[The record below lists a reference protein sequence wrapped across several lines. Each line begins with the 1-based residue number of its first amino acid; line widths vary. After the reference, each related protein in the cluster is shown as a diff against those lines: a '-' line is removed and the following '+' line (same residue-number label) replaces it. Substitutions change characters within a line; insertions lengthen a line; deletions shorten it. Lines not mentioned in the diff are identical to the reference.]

1 MNVDIG
7 RSVTYPFE
15 DQEWF
20 PKVGILLILG
30 FIPGLNV
37 IAWGGY
43 ALSIARNVMRGE
55 PLPLPEWAD
64 WSDIAVRGLLSI
76 AATFIYYLPVILLSC
91 CLWGAGFFLGGRNSS
106 LLIAGQCCFGLL
118 ALAYSLGTSLL
129 LNVGYVRFV
138 QSDQF
143 HSYLDFGRRF
153 QDLRTEPGLFITLT
167 IYQILLSLIA
177 VAVGTILSITCIGP
191 VVIGALAFM
200 ANGYILGS
208 AAAVASRRLRQS
220 GL

>member
-1 MNVDIG
+1 MNIDIG

-20 PKVGILLILG
+20 PKVGLLLILG

-37 IAWGGY
+37 IVWGGY
-43 ALSIARNVMRGE
+43 ALSIARNVTRSE

-64 WSDIAVRGLLSI
+64 WSDIAVRGLLAI
-76 AATFIYYLPVILLSC
+76 AATLLYYLPALLLSC
-91 CLWGAGFFLGGRNSS
+91 CLWGAGLFLGGRSS
-106 LLIAGQCCFGLL
+106 MLIVVQCCFGFL

-129 LNVGYVRFV
+129 LNVGHVRFV

-167 IYQILLSLIA
+167 IYQIILSLIA
-177 VAVGTILSITCIGP
+177 VAVGAILSITCIGP
-191 VVIGALAFM
+191 VVIGTLAFM

-208 AAAVASRRLRQS
+208 ASAVASRRLRQS